1 MHMALVLQAEKRDIF
16 GKKLQPLRAQGKLP
30 AVCYG
35 AGSATQSIWIGVK
48 DFVKVW
54 KAAGESTIVELNLDG
69 GTKNVII
76 QDTAFDPVTDEP
88 LHADFFAVRM
98 DKPITA
104 SVPLVFVGESP
115 AVKNSDGVLVKV
127 MHEVEV
133 KALPGDLPHEISVDI
148 GVLAS
153 FEEQITAGDLRLPN
167 GVTLLTHAEEIVA
180 LVRQQ
185 EAEEAPEKTRT
196 IEDIEVVAKGKK
208 EEEKD
213 EDASPAS

>member
-1 MHMALVLQAEKRDIF
+1 
-16 GKKLQPLRAQGKLP
+16 
-30 AVCYG
+30 
-35 AGSATQSIWIGVK
+35 
-48 DFVKVW
+48 
-54 KAAGESTIVELNLDG
+54 
-69 GTKNVII
+69 
-76 QDTAFDPVTDEP
+76 
-88 LHADFFAVRM
+88 M

-104 SVPLVFVGESP
+104 SVPLVFIGESP

-127 MHEVEV
+127 LHEVEV
-133 KALPGDLPHEISVDI
+133 KALPGDLPHEISADI

-167 GVTLLTHAEEIVA
+167 GVTLLTHAAEIVA

-185 EAEEAPEKTRT
+185 EAEETPEETRT

-213 EDASPAS
+213 EDAVSPAP